1 MFKLFCIQN
10 KKIFYETNDFNT
22 ENTNDT
28 WVPVINQG
36 VLQHRVIPRSL
47 IKQGDTWSN
56 FTQADSLNIGFDSS
70 SQNFIIQINFP
81 DRTISRISYN
91 KNNILNDYF
100 NGASWERIWEK

>member
-1 MFKLFCIQN
+1 M
-10 KKIFYETNDFNT
+10 
-22 ENTNDT
+22 
-28 WVPVINQG
+28 
-36 VLQHRVIPRSL
+36 
-47 IKQGDTWSN
+47 
-56 FTQADSLNIGFDSS
+56 QADSLNIGFDSS